1 MYIHE
6 TDSWPIFTWDRTR
19 TDPKLAA
26 INKATGYLDGILSA
40 IGFDVKERAAVEA
53 YTHDI
58 VASSE
63 IEGLLINSDQVRSS
77 IARRMGIKI
86 TGEVPYGHYVE
97 GIVEMMLD
105 AVQGYDKPLTNDR
118 LFGWHCCLFPG
129 SRSGYEEINVGKY
142 RVDEMSVISGA
153 LDREKVHYRAPSP
166 DRVQKEMDVFLKWFN
181 DPSTPR
187 DYIKSAVAHF
197 WFVSIHPFDDGNGR
211 IGRAIADMVL
221 SQADNSPRRYFSMS
235 RQIGQEKNKYYDILE
250 RCQKGTTDLT
260 AWIEWYLDC
269 MLRAIKGAEEM
280 LSSILDKAV
289 FWQNHSQ
296 ADINERQRTILNI
309 FLDEDKGKLT
319 AKRWAKLAKVS
330 PDTAVRDV
338 QYLTEIGI
346 LVPEEGKVR
355 NIAYGIK
362 ISDRKTLIPGAKE
375 SGQGGLLAES
385 FPSRYQ

>member
-6 TDSWPIFTWDRTR
+6 TDSWPIFTWDRTS
-19 TDPKLAA
+19 TDPKLSA
-26 INKATGYLDGILSA
+26 INKATGYLDGNLSA

-86 TGEVPYGHYVE
+86 TGEVPYDHYVE

-118 LFGWHCCLFPG
+118 LFGWHSCLFPG
-129 SRSGYEEINVGKY
+129 GRSGYEEINVGKY

-153 LDREKVHYRAPSP
+153 LDRQKVHYRAPSA

-211 IGRAIADMVL
+211 IGCAIADMAL

-296 ADINERQRTILNI
+296 ADINERQRTVLNI

-362 ISDRKTLIPGAKE
+362 ISDKKTLIPGAKE
-375 SGQGGLLAES
+375 E
-385 FPSRYQ
+385 

>member
-280 LSSILDKAV
+280 LSPILDKAV

-296 ADINERQRTILNI
+296 ADINERQRTVLNI

-375 SGQGGLLAES
+375 E
-385 FPSRYQ
+385 

>member
-6 TDSWPIFTWDRTR
+6 TDSWPIFTWDRTS

-105 AVQGYDKPLTNDR
+105 AVQKYDKPLTNDR

-129 SRSGYEEINVGKY
+129 GRSGYEEINVGKY

-211 IGRAIADMVL
+211 IGRAIADMAL

-296 ADINERQRTILNI
+296 ADINERQRTVLNI

-338 QYLTEIGI
+338 QYLTEIGV

-375 SGQGGLLAES
+375 E
-385 FPSRYQ
+385 

>member
-129 SRSGYEEINVGKY
+129 GRSGYEEINVGKY

-211 IGRAIADMVL
+211 IGRAIADMAL

-250 RCQKGTTDLT
+250 RCQKGTMDLT

-296 ADINERQRTILNI
+296 ADINERQRTVLNI

-375 SGQGGLLAES
+375 E
-385 FPSRYQ
+385 

>member
-40 IGFDVKERAAVEA
+40 IGFDVKERAAVEV

-63 IEGLLINSDQVRSS
+63 IEGLLINSDQVRSY

-129 SRSGYEEINVGKY
+129 GRSGYEEINVGKY
-142 RVDEMSVISGA
+142 RVDEMSVISGV

-211 IGRAIADMVL
+211 IGRAIADMAL

-296 ADINERQRTILNI
+296 ADINERQRTVLNI

-375 SGQGGLLAES
+375 E
-385 FPSRYQ
+385 

>member
-1 MYIHE
+1 MYMHE

-86 TGEVPYGHYVE
+86 TGEVPYGHYVD

-129 SRSGYEEINVGKY
+129 GRSGYEEINVGKY
-142 RVDEMSVISGA
+142 RVGEMSVISGV

-211 IGRAIADMVL
+211 IGRAIADMAL

-296 ADINERQRTILNI
+296 ADINERQRTVLNI

-338 QYLTEIGI
+338 QYLTKIGI

-362 ISDRKTLIPGAKE
+362 ICDRKTLIPGAKE
-375 SGQGGLLAES
+375 E
-385 FPSRYQ
+385 

>member
-118 LFGWHCCLFPG
+118 LFGWHSCLFPG
-129 SRSGYEEINVGKY
+129 GRSGYEEINVGKY

-211 IGRAIADMVL
+211 IGRAIADMAL

-296 ADINERQRTILNI
+296 ADINERQRTVLNI
-309 FLDEDKGKLT
+309 FLDEDNGKLT

-362 ISDRKTLIPGAKE
+362 ISNKKTLIPGAKE
-375 SGQGGLLAES
+375 E
-385 FPSRYQ
+385 

>member
-1 MYIHE
+1 MYMHE

-63 IEGLLINSDQVRSS
+63 IEGLLINSDQVRSF

-97 GIVEMMLD
+97 GIVGMMLD

-129 SRSGYEEINVGKY
+129 GRSGYEEINVGKY
-142 RVDEMSVISGA
+142 RVDEMSVISGV

-211 IGRAIADMVL
+211 IGRAIADMAL

-296 ADINERQRTILNI
+296 ADINERQRTVLNI

-375 SGQGGLLAES
+375 E
-385 FPSRYQ
+385 

>member
-260 AWIEWYLDC
+260 ARIEWYLDC

-375 SGQGGLLAES
+375 E
-385 FPSRYQ
+385 

>member
-40 IGFDVKERAAVEA
+40 IGFDVKERAAVEV

-63 IEGLLINSDQVRSS
+63 IEGLLINSDQVRSY

-86 TGEVPYGHYVE
+86 TGEVPYGHYVD
-97 GIVEMMLD
+97 GVVEMMLD

-129 SRSGYEEINVGKY
+129 GRSGYEEINVGKY
-142 RVDEMSVISGA
+142 RVDEMSVISGV

-211 IGRAIADMVL
+211 IGRAIADMAL

-296 ADINERQRTILNI
+296 ADINERQRTVLNI

-375 SGQGGLLAES
+375 E
-385 FPSRYQ
+385 

>member
-40 IGFDVKERAAVEA
+40 IGFDVKERAAVEV

-86 TGEVPYGHYVE
+86 TGEVPYGHYVD

-118 LFGWHCCLFPG
+118 LFGWHSCLFPG
-129 SRSGYEEINVGKY
+129 GRSGYEEINVGKY
-142 RVDEMSVISGA
+142 RVDEMSVIYGV

-211 IGRAIADMVL
+211 IGRAIADMAL

-296 ADINERQRTILNI
+296 ADINERQRTVLNI

-362 ISDRKTLIPGAKE
+362 ISDKKTLIPGAKE
-375 SGQGGLLAES
+375 E
-385 FPSRYQ
+385 

>member
-19 TDPKLAA
+19 TDPKPAA

-40 IGFDVKERAAVEA
+40 IGFDVKERAAVEV

-118 LFGWHCCLFPG
+118 LFGWHSCLFPG
-129 SRSGYEEINVGKY
+129 GRSGYEEINVGKY
-142 RVDEMSVISGA
+142 RVDEMSVISGV

-211 IGRAIADMVL
+211 IGRAIADMAL

-296 ADINERQRTILNI
+296 ADINERQRTVLNI

-362 ISDRKTLIPGAKE
+362 ISDKKTLIPGAKE
-375 SGQGGLLAES
+375 E
-385 FPSRYQ
+385 

>member
-105 AVQGYDKPLTNDR
+105 AVQRYDKPLTNDR

-129 SRSGYEEINVGKY
+129 GRSGYEEINVGKY

-211 IGRAIADMVL
+211 IGRAIADMAL

-296 ADINERQRTILNI
+296 ADINERQRTVLNI

-375 SGQGGLLAES
+375 E
-385 FPSRYQ
+385 

>member
-40 IGFDVKERAAVEA
+40 IGFDVKDRAAVEA

-211 IGRAIADMVL
+211 IGRAIADMAL

-296 ADINERQRTILNI
+296 ADINERQRTVLNI

-375 SGQGGLLAES
+375 E
-385 FPSRYQ
+385 

>member
-26 INKATGYLDGILSA
+26 INKAIGYLDGILSA

-63 IEGLLINSDQVRSS
+63 IEGLLIDSDQVRSS

-86 TGEVPYGHYVE
+86 TGEVPYGHYVD

-129 SRSGYEEINVGKY
+129 GRSGYEEINVGKY
-142 RVDEMSVISGA
+142 RVGEMSVISGA

-211 IGRAIADMVL
+211 IGRAIADMAL

-296 ADINERQRTILNI
+296 ADINERQRTVLNI

-362 ISDRKTLIPGAKE
+362 ISDKKTLIPGAKE
-375 SGQGGLLAES
+375 E
-385 FPSRYQ
+385 

>member
-40 IGFDVKERAAVEA
+40 IGFDVKERAAVEV

-97 GIVEMMLD
+97 GIVGMMLD

-118 LFGWHCCLFPG
+118 LFGWHSCLFPG
-129 SRSGYEEINVGKY
+129 GRSGYEEINVGKY
-142 RVDEMSVISGA
+142 RVDEMSVISGV

-211 IGRAIADMVL
+211 IGRAIADMAL

-296 ADINERQRTILNI
+296 ADINERQRTVLNI

-362 ISDRKTLIPGAKE
+362 ISNKKTLIPGAKE
-375 SGQGGLLAES
+375 E
-385 FPSRYQ
+385 

>member
-19 TDPKLAA
+19 TDSKLAA

-40 IGFDVKERAAVEA
+40 IGFDVKERATVEA

-58 VASSE
+58 VASFE

-129 SRSGYEEINVGKY
+129 GRSGYEKINVGKY

-211 IGRAIADMVL
+211 IGRAIADMAL

-296 ADINERQRTILNI
+296 ADINERQRTVLNI

-362 ISDRKTLIPGAKE
+362 ISDKKTLIPGAKE
-375 SGQGGLLAES
+375 E
-385 FPSRYQ
+385 

>member
-6 TDSWPIFTWDRTR
+6 TDSWPIFTWGRTR

-129 SRSGYEEINVGKY
+129 GRSGYEEINVGKY

-211 IGRAIADMVL
+211 IGRAIADMAL

-296 ADINERQRTILNI
+296 ADINERQRTVLNI

-375 SGQGGLLAES
+375 E
-385 FPSRYQ
+385 

>member
-86 TGEVPYGHYVE
+86 TGEVPYGHYVD

-105 AVQGYDKPLTNDR
+105 AVQGYDNPLTNDR

-129 SRSGYEEINVGKY
+129 GRSGYKEINVGEY
-142 RVDEMSVISGA
+142 RVDEMSVISCA

-211 IGRAIADMVL
+211 IGRAIADMAL

-296 ADINERQRTILNI
+296 ADINERQRTVLNI

-375 SGQGGLLAES
+375 E
-385 FPSRYQ
+385 

>member
-19 TDPKLAA
+19 TDPKLAT

-118 LFGWHCCLFPG
+118 LFGWHCCLFPEG
-129 SRSGYEEINVGKY
+129 RSGYEKINVGKY

-166 DRVQKEMDVFLKWFN
+166 DRIQKEMDAFLKWFN

-211 IGRAIADMVL
+211 IGRAIADMAL

-296 ADINERQRTILNI
+296 ADINERQRTVLNI

-375 SGQGGLLAES
+375 E
-385 FPSRYQ
+385 

>member
-40 IGFDVKERAAVEA
+40 IGFDVKERAAVEV

-118 LFGWHCCLFPG
+118 LFGWHSCLFPG
-129 SRSGYEEINVGKY
+129 GRSGYEEINVGKY
-142 RVDEMSVISGA
+142 RVDEMSVISGV

-197 WFVSIHPFDDGNGR
+197 WFVSIHPFDYGNGR
-211 IGRAIADMVL
+211 IGRAIADMAL

-296 ADINERQRTILNI
+296 ADINERQRTVLNI

-362 ISDRKTLIPGAKE
+362 ISDKKTLIPGAKE
-375 SGQGGLLAES
+375 E
-385 FPSRYQ
+385 

>member
-40 IGFDVKERAAVEA
+40 IGFDVKERAAVEV

-118 LFGWHCCLFPG
+118 LFGWHSCLFPG
-129 SRSGYEEINVGKY
+129 GRSGYEEINVGKY
-142 RVDEMSVISGA
+142 RVDEMSVISGV

-166 DRVQKEMDVFLKWFN
+166 DRVQKEMDAFLKWFN

-211 IGRAIADMVL
+211 IGRAIADMAL

-296 ADINERQRTILNI
+296 ADINERQRTVLNI

-362 ISDRKTLIPGAKE
+362 ISDKKTLIPGAKE
-375 SGQGGLLAES
+375 E
-385 FPSRYQ
+385 

>member
-1 MYIHE
+1 MYMHE

-40 IGFDVKERAAVEA
+40 IGFDVKERAAVEV

-118 LFGWHCCLFPG
+118 LFGWHSCLFPG
-129 SRSGYEEINVGKY
+129 GRSGYEEINVGKY
-142 RVDEMSVISGA
+142 RVDEMSVISGV

-211 IGRAIADMVL
+211 IGRAIADMAL

-296 ADINERQRTILNI
+296 ADINERQRTVLNI

-362 ISDRKTLIPGAKE
+362 ISNRKTLIPGAKE
-375 SGQGGLLAES
+375 E
-385 FPSRYQ
+385 

>member
-118 LFGWHCCLFPG
+118 LFGWHSCLFPG
-129 SRSGYEEINVGKY
+129 GRSGYEEINVGKY

-153 LDREKVHYRAPSP
+153 LDREKIHYRAPSP

-211 IGRAIADMVL
+211 IGRAIADMAL

-250 RCQKGTTDLT
+250 RCQKGTTDLI

-296 ADINERQRTILNI
+296 ADINERQRTVLNI

-375 SGQGGLLAES
+375 E
-385 FPSRYQ
+385 